1 MFKRNVLFVALLAVL
16 ATVLTSAS
24 PITNYNML
32 TFSQPV
38 ALPGVTLPAGR
49 YRFEIV
55 NPGMNRDIVR
65 VSSTG
70 TGQVYFTRHTLRI
83 ERPPYMP
90 RNQVVAFGE
99 AAEGMPTPIRAWFPL
114 DESAGRAF
122 VY

>member
-16 ATVLTSAS
+16 ATAATYAY
-24 PITNYNML
+24 PISNYNTL

-55 NPGMNRDIVR
+55 NPSMNRDIVR
-65 VSSTG
+65 VSSAR

-83 ERPPYMP
+83 ERPHNMP
-90 RNQVVAFGE
+90 RNQVVTFGE
-99 AAEGMPTPIRAWFPL
+99 ASEGAATPIRAWFPL